1 MQPYFDELAEKESE
15 EDTQGKKD
23 AGDQDKE
30 EETPDEDACDQDK
43 EESADAKEG
52 NKDSKPKNA

>member
-30 EETPDEDACDQDK
+30 
-43 EESADAKEG
+43 SADAEEG